1 MGNWVWSLQ
10 GWQEWGWSDAAQSQK
25 KWRLININNMV
36 RHCRQQVLISPF
48 RSLTVN
54 WDLPSSP
61 VVKTLSFSLQV
72 AWVSS

>member
-25 KWRLININNMV
+25 KVKINNMV